1 MAARTQRIFRQ
12 ESFFELLADG
22 GAEFDSLAKPDLGGF
37 YSGFL
42 SALFGA
48 LAGVSGY
55 IALQSGNEPL
65 GWGLVLSAAFFA
77 LFILSKIRRGIGG
90 LWDRRFHRPT
100 PVVLA
105 GDGLAQAS
113 HDGTLIELKWE
124 DIRVVQ
130 HRRSAHMVR
139 GRDKKDQVEISKRLQ
154 DHQELSAFIK
164 FAFLLRQE
172 ASGDWVGF
180 LDEVRSRL
188 SGSGFHFHYDSKRKH
203 MVHIDAKGISHLSP
217 KGGDE
222 QMDWDLMKESIFDQ
236 SKSMLRFKHPGTQT
250 ILTIPRGTDGDQ
262 VIEHFIRW
270 ALHTDPSFS

>member
-1 MAARTQRIFRQ
+1 M
-12 ESFFELLADG
+12 LADG
-22 GAEFDSLAKPDLGGF
+22 GGAFDNLAKPNLGGF

-42 SALFGA
+42 SLLFGT
-48 LAGVSGY
+48 LAGVAGG
-55 IALQSGNEPL
+55 IALQSGKEPL
-65 GWGLVLSAAFFA
+65 GWGLALSATFFV
-77 LFILSKIRRGIGG
+77 FFTLSKIRGG
-90 LWDRRFHRPT
+90 LRALWDRRFHPPT
-100 PVVLA
+100 SVALA

-113 HDGTLIELKWE
+113 KDSDLTELKWE

-130 HRRSAHMVR
+130 HKRNAHMVR
-139 GRDKKDQVEISKRLQ
+139 GRDKRDQIEISKRLQ

-172 ASGDWVGF
+172 ASGDWVSI
-180 LDEVRSRL
+180 LDEVRARL
-188 SGSGFHFHYDSKRKH
+188 SGSGFYFHYDSTRKH
-203 MVHIDAKGISHLSP
+203 MVHINAKGISHLSP
-217 KGGDE
+217 KGGEE

-250 ILTIPRGTDGDQ
+250 VLTIPRGTDGDQ